1 MTKEDP
7 MSTMCMSI
15 YAPTLKERELA
26 KELRRLAL
34 KEIEKSDNIDA
45 IAKKLDLKPSG
56 VQTLVKDSTWD
67 LATAVRVAEILDI
80 SFEFK
85 L

>member
-1 MTKEDP
+1 
-7 MSTMCMSI
+7 MSMSI
-15 YAPTLKERELA
+15 YAPTSKERELA
-26 KELRRLAL
+26 KKLRWLAVQ
-34 KEIEKSDNIDA
+34 EIEKSYDIEA
-45 IAKKLDLKPSG
+45 IAKKLDLKPTG